1 MKCHCCS
8 GEAKP
13 RGFYRNKNFTVQRYR
28 CVRCGKAYSER
39 QPLDGL
45 RLPLAQAVQ
54 IVHLLCEGVGVRA
67 AARLTGCEPK
77 TVLSVLEVAG
87 AKCER
92 LLDYEVRNVNVRQAE
107 CDELYSYIYC
117 RPNNAPFNHP
127 TKGEFYTYVAVDRD
141 TKLILSHL
149 VGKRNGENCV
159 AMLSDLKGRLANRIQ
174 LSTDGYQGYTGPL
187 GAVYRVFG
195 HEIDYGSEVKQFGPE
210 RGFITATTRAPRRF
224 NPPVC
229 KWVRRTKRIGSPDVD
244 AINTSRAERLNL
256 TMRLFSRRFTRC
268 TINYSKKLRNHEL
281 AVALFVAHYNFCR
294 VHSAHRNTPAIRAGL
309 TDHVWSI
316 EELFTYGHVQS
327 TTT

>member
-1 MKCHCCS
+1 M
-8 GEAKP
+8 
-13 RGFYRNKNFTVQRYR
+13 
-28 CVRCGKAYSER
+28 RCGKAYSER

-45 RLPLAQAVQ
+45 RLPLSQAVQ

-87 AKCER
+87 EKCER
-92 LLDYEVRNVNVRQAE
+92 LLDYEIRGVKARQVE
-107 CDELYSYIYC
+107 CDELFSYIYC
-117 RPNNAPFNHP
+117 RPFNAPLNHP
-127 TKGEFYTYVAVDRD
+127 TKGEFYTYICIDRD
-141 TKLILSHL
+141 TKLILSKL
-149 VGKRNGENCV
+149 VGKRTGDNCV
-159 AMLSDLKGRLANRIQ
+159 ALMSDLKGRLANRIQ
-174 LSTDGYQGYTGPL
+174 LSTDGYAGYTGL
-187 GAVYRVFG
+187 FGAVYRVFK
-195 HEIDYGSEVKQFGPE
+195 HEIDYGSEVKQFGPD
-210 RGFITATTRAPRRF
+210 RGLTSATGGPFRRF

-229 KWVRRTKRIGSPDVD
+229 KWVKRTKRIGSPDVG

-256 TMRLFSRRFTRC
+256 TLRLFSRRFTRC

-294 VHSAHRNTPAIRAGL
+294 VHSAHRSTPAIRAGL

-327 TTT
+327 KTT